1 MSDLSKKRKI
11 EYSETSAKEEK
22 YDQMDKKSDDYR
34 EYVFQVGNIN
44 KSMATMVDTDY
55 NLMEIP
61 KYMLP
66 K

>member
-11 EYSETSAKEEK
+11 DYSHTSPVEK
-22 YDQMDKKSDDYR
+22 KQEQIDKNNDDYR

-44 KSMATMVDTDY
+44 KSVATMVDSDY